1 MNVEIRHLRSF
12 LMVAEELNFTRAAK
26 RLRMSQPSLTRT
38 VNGLERMLGTQ
49 LLNRTTRQVSL
60 TVEGERLKGDVQRLL
75 KDLDEI
81 LDIGGAPTRLRLGFT
96 WLLPDTWAQQ
106 VITRFELDTHVR
118 VELVRRDEA
127 FAGVDVGRADIAVL
141 RGQPVQSGLQV
152 VMLFRERRVAAV
164 RRNTPLANR
173 SRIHWDDLADW
184 PLVVNT
190 VSGTTQPELWPAN
203 RRPVT
208 STECANFDEW
218 LEAVAANRGVGV
230 VPISAAY
237 RVVHPAIR
245 FVALDGAPLVP
256 VYLAFPRQG
265 SHPFTRQFVSAAQ
278 HVAIPPHTSPPPAQ
292 SQD

>member
-12 LMVAEELNFTRAAK
+12 LVVAEELNFTRAAK

-49 LLNRTTRQVSL
+49 LLNRTTRQVAL
-60 TVEGERLKGDVQRLL
+60 TVAGERLKDDVARVLQ
-75 KDLDEI
+75 DLDTI
-81 LDIGGAPTRLRLGFT
+81 LDINGTPARLRLGFT

-106 VITRFELDTHVR
+106 AINRFEVDTQVR

-127 FAGVDVGRADIAVL
+127 FAGVDVGRSDIAVL
-141 RGQPVQSGLQV
+141 RGEPAASGLQV

-173 SRIHWDDLADW
+173 SRIHWHDLADW

-190 VSGTTQPELWPAN
+190 VSGTTRPELWPTAH
-203 RRPVT
+203 RPVM

-245 FVALDGAPLVP
+245 FVALEGAPLVP

-265 SHPFTRQFVSAAQ
+265 GHPYTRQFVTAAQ
-278 HVAIPPHTSPPPAQ
+278 QVAIPPHTSPPPMRSSA
-292 SQD
+292 

>member
-1 MNVEIRHLRSF
+1 MNVELRHLRSF
-12 LMVAEELNFTRAAK
+12 LVIAEELNFTRAAK
-26 RLRMSQPSLTRT
+26 RLRVSQPSLTRT

-49 LLNRTTRQVSL
+49 LLNRTTRRVSL
-60 TVEGERLKGDVQRLL
+60 TRDGERLRADVERIL
-75 KDLDEI
+75 KDLDGI
-81 LDIGGAPTRLRLGFT
+81 LASGSTPTPLRLGFT

-106 VITRFELDTHVR
+106 AITQFERDTHVR

-127 FAGVDVGRADIAVL
+127 YAGVDIGESDVAVL
-141 RGQPVQSGLQV
+141 RGEPDQSGLQT

-164 RRNTPLANR
+164 RRNSPLASR
-173 SRIHWDDLADW
+173 SRIHWHDLADW

-190 VSGTTQPELWPAN
+190 VSGTTHPDDWPSS
-203 RRPVT
+203 RRPVPAA
-208 STECANFDEW
+208 ECANFDEW

-245 FVALDGAPLVP
+245 FVMLEGAPLVAAH
-256 VYLAFPRQG
+256 LAFPRQG

-278 HVAIPPHTSPPPAQ
+278 RVAIPPHTTPPPEVF
-292 SQD
+292 D